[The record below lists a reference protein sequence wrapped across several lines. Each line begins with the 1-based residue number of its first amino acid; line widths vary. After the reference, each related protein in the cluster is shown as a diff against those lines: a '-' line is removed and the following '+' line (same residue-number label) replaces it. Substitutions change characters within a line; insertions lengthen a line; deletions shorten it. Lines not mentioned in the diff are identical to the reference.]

1 MQRRELLAFF
11 GRRQQ
16 IIPGYQIPPT
26 WYLLE
31 GPANMPAAI
40 VNRLQNEL
48 AKINKSAET
57 AEFMINLRARHS
69 TDAADFNIAAEVQ
82 SAYDMYGKM
91 IRERNIKAP

>member
-1 MQRRELLAFF
+1 
-11 GRRQQ
+11 
-16 IIPGYQIPPT
+16 
-26 WYLLE
+26 
-31 GPANMPAAI
+31 MPAAI
-40 VNRLQNEL
+40 VKRLQNEL

-82 SAYDMYGKM
+82 SAYEMYGKM